1 MTDKP
6 QSYVD
11 VELDFPVD
19 VQGVQVK
26 SLRIRIPR
34 VKDMLIANKSKK
46 SDEEKEVELFSHLT
60 ENSPDLIESLTLID
74 YKKLQEAY
82 SNFLS

>member
-1 MTDKP
+1 MTDKL

-19 VQGVQVK
+19 LKGVAIK
-26 SLRIRIPR
+26 SLRLRMPR
-34 VKDMLIANKSKK
+34 VKDMITASKSGK

-60 ENSPDLIESLTLID
+60 ENSPDLIESLTLVD
-74 YKKLQEAY
+74 YNKLQEAY

>member
-1 MTDKP
+1 MANN
-6 QSYVD
+6 QGYVD
-11 VELDFPVD
+11 VELEFPVD
-19 VQGVQVK
+19 MNGVEIK
-26 SLRIRIPR
+26 SLRLRMPR
-34 VKDMLIANKSKK
+34 VRDMIMASKSAK

-60 ENSPDLIESLTLID
+60 ENAPDLIESLTLVD

>member
-11 VELDFPVD
+11 VELDFSVD

-26 SLRIRIPR
+26 SLRLRIPR
-34 VKDMLIANKSKK
+34 VKDMLLANKSTK